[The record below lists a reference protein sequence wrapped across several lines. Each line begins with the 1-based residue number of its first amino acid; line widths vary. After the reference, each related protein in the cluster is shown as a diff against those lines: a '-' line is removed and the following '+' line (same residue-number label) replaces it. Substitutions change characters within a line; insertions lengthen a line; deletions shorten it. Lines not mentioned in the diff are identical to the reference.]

1 MAKQKKLSKSQTRR
15 IKANQSKRL
24 AKAKRANNDV
34 EDVNIDDSLLGGQEF
49 GRIITRYGMHADVE
63 VQKRNVTEQDG
74 SKVLT
79 EQFDQVSDDNNVE
92 IIRCNIRR
100 AVDSLVC
107 GDIVVWRPYKVNN
120 EDFQGVIEAVE
131 PRTSEFVRPD
141 FYDGL
146 KPVAANIDQILI
158 VSALLPDLTP
168 NIIDRYLVAVEQL
181 HIRPIILINKM
192 DLLDETNK
200 DLLEETV
207 KLYTDIGYQVVTL
220 SAKEEEGI
228 EQIQALLK
236 DHVSVFVGQSGVGK
250 SSLVNAILPDV
261 NIETK
266 QVSENSRLGQ
276 HTTTAS
282 RFYRLQNGGA
292 VIDSPGVREFAMWHL
307 SKDEILAGF
316 VEFSDFV
323 GLCKFR
329 DCSHKNDP
337 GCALKQAVSD
347 GKVSDIRYQSYLR
360 ILQTVDD
367 ITLRHQ
373 PKDEK

>member
-24 AKAKRANNDV
+24 AKAKKANDETPEV
-34 EDVNIDDSLLGGQEF
+34 VVDDSLLGGQQY

-63 VQKRNVTEQDG
+63 INPDSMTA
-74 SKVLT
+74 
-79 EQFDQVSDDNNVE
+79 DDTLALADKDATT
-92 IIRCNIRR
+92 IRCNIRR

-107 GDIVVWRPYKVNN
+107 GDIVVWRPYKINN

-131 PRTSEFVRPD
+131 PRSSEFVRPD

-181 HIRPIILINKM
+181 NITPLILINKM
-192 DLLDETNK
+192 DLLDDNNREHVNHTIA
-200 DLLEETV
+200 
-207 KLYTDIGYQVVTL
+207 LYERIGYQVVTL

-228 EQIQALLK
+228 EQIQGLLEG
-236 DHVSVFVGQSGVGK
+236 HISVFVGQSGVGK

-266 QVSENSRLGQ
+266 IVSENSRLGQ

-282 RFYRLQNGGA
+282 RFYRLANGGA

-307 SKDEILAGF
+307 SKEEILNGF
-316 VEFSDFV
+316 IEFSDFV
-323 GLCKFR
+323 GHCKFR
-329 DCSHKNDP
+329 DCRHKNDP
-337 GCALKQAVSD
+337 GCALKQAVAD
-347 GKVSDIRYQSYLR
+347 NKVSEERYNSYSR
-360 ILQTVDD
+360 ILQTVDET
-367 ITLRHQ
+367 TLRHQ

>member
-24 AKAKRANNDV
+24 AKAKRDKSTTEEIEV
-34 EDVNIDDSLLGGQEF
+34 DDNLLGSQQF
-49 GRIITRYGMHADVE
+49 GRVITRYGMHADVE
-63 VQKRNVTEQDG
+63 VQTGTD
-74 SKVLT
+74 
-79 EQFDQVSDDNNVE
+79 SDAHSNASTSGE

-107 GDIVVWRPYKVNN
+107 GDIVVWRPYKINN

-168 NIIDRYLVAVEQL
+168 SIIDRYLVAVEQL
-181 HIRPIILINKM
+181 HITPLILINKM
-192 DLLDETNK
+192 DLLNDDNEPLVNETI
-200 DLLEETV
+200 
-207 KLYTDIGYQVVTL
+207 KLYEDIGYKVVTL
-220 SAKEEEGI
+220 SAKQEEGI

-236 DHVSVFVGQSGVGK
+236 DHISVFVGQSGVGK
-250 SSLVNAILPDV
+250 SSLVNAILPNV

-266 QVSENSRLGQ
+266 QVSENSRLGV

-282 RFYRLQNGGA
+282 RFYRLENGGA

-307 SKDEILAGF
+307 SKDEILSGF
-316 VEFSDFV
+316 VEFTEFV

-337 GCALKQAVSD
+337 GCALKQAVKD
-347 GKVSDIRYQSYLR
+347 GRVTETRYNSYLR

-373 PKDEK
+373 PKD